1 MPKEKRK
8 KIPSLYAML
17 EGIPDKR
24 RSQGKRHPLPAML
37 SLACVGLLCGRQ
49 TILGISEWVSDYGK
63 QYMKRFGFT
72 NREPPGQA
80 TWYRVLGGIDWEDLE
95 SRACQWAQEV
105 LKVLNDKKALPGIAI
120 DGKTLRGSKKQ
131 GAKNV
136 HLLSAVRHELA
147 VTLIQIAVDDKTNE
161 IPTVIEL
168 LSRLVVEGHV
178 LTMDALLTQR
188 DIAQAIL
195 AQKADYVFIVKDNH
209 PLLRKDIELLFTAP
223 PPLTRG
229 DIWPTA
235 TTKNY
240 GHGRIETRWLQ
251 ATTALNDYLDWP
263 GVQQV
268 FQLVRQRSL
277 KKYGT
282 TSTETVYGFTSLT
295 PDQASADQL
304 ITLIRQHWTIENQV
318 HWVRDVVFCEDF
330 SQTRRNYLP
339 HTMATL
345 RNLVLNLLRANGIR
359 HISRARRRFMACPN
373 LALSLVGLHPG
384 E

>member
-8 KIPSLYAML
+8 EIPSLYAML

-24 RSQGKRHPLPAML
+24 QSQGKRHPLAAML

-63 QYMKRFGFT
+63 AYLKRFGFT
-72 NREPPGQA
+72 YREPPGQA
-80 TWYRVLGGIDWEDLE
+80 TWYRVLGGIDWEELE
-95 SRACQWAQEV
+95 TRACAWAQEV
-105 LKVLNDKKALPGIAI
+105 LKVLTDEKALRGIAI
-120 DGKTLRGSKKQ
+120 DGKTLRGSRKQ

-136 HLLSAVRHELA
+136 HLLSAVRHDLA

-161 IPTVIEL
+161 IPTVSEL
-168 LSRLVVEGHV
+168 LSRLVIEGHV
-178 LTMDALLTQR
+178 LTMDALFTQR
-188 DIAQAIL
+188 DIAQTIL
-195 AQKADYVFIVKDNH
+195 AQKAPYIFIVKDNH
-209 PLLRKDIELLFTAP
+209 PHLRRDIELLFTTP

-229 DIWPTA
+229 DVWPTA
-235 TTKNY
+235 SVKNHD
-240 GHGRIETRWLQ
+240 HGRIETRRLQ

-268 FQLVRQRSL
+268 FQLIRHRKI
-277 KKYGT
+277 KKCGT
-282 TSTETVYGFTSLT
+282 TSTETVFGFTSLS
-295 PDQASADQL
+295 PDQASAVQL
-304 ITLIRQHWTIENQV
+304 ITLTRQHWTIENQV
-318 HWVRDVVFCEDF
+318 HWVRDVVFSEDIA
-330 SQTRRNYLP
+330 QTRKNYLP

-373 LALSLVGLHPG
+373 LALALVGL
-384 E
+384 